1 MLDKL
6 NDRERMF
13 VVVGGLVAA
22 LAILIMGVVT
32 ILRHRATL
40 REEVQTARQDL
51 QKIREMGQ
59 LIQRLPSGQQA
70 PTEGQLKK
78 QLRQMIES
86 QGLQRSS
93 MNSNVSQVSKGQ
105 EKVQVDITFN
115 SEKLVDIFQF
125 LYQVEVAGAV
135 SARVEDLQIT
145 RPYSEKEVYDV
156 RIKVTVQ
163 RPSQGGGER

>member
-70 PTEGQLKK
+70 PTEEQLKN